1 MKPLWIGLAA
11 GLVAP
16 LAAAQAT
23 IYKHVDESGRITY
36 TNRPMNGAVAIDL
49 EPLSTVPG
57 LPRPAATPAPF
68 AAAAIAKTE
77 PVPVPNTAPPSA
89 ESRPAGA
96 PPVAVV
102 TPRILPLPAPSE
114 AEAPAKAP
122 RRGEK
127 RGSLEA
133 ELRAEETAL
142 ALVRQSL
149 LQEQRNPALV
159 AAVRQ
164 AQDAVEATPA
174 QQAEMRASLDKA
186 SGRIR
191 GLQSTAAGHEKKI
204 EALKKALD
212 GLKP

>member
-23 IYKHVDESGRITY
+23 IYKHVDESGRVTY
-36 TNRPMNGAVAIDL
+36 TNRPMSGAVAVNL

-57 LPRPAATPAPF
+57 LPRPAAAPLPPAP
-68 AAAAIAKTE
+68 AATPKTE
-77 PVPVPNTAPPSA
+77 PVPAPRTDPVAA
-89 ESRPAGA
+89 EARPAGA

-102 TPRILPLPAPSE
+102 TPRILPLPAHPA
-114 AEAPAKAP
+114 AEAVAKAP
-122 RRGEK
+122 RSAEER
-127 RGSLEA
+127 RSLET

-142 ALVRQSL
+142 AQVRQSL
-149 LQEQRNPALV
+149 LQEQRNPVLV

-174 QQAEMRASLDKA
+174 QQAEMRANIDKA

-191 GLQSTAAGHEKKI
+191 GLQSTAAEHERRI

>member
-23 IYKHVDESGRITY
+23 IYKHVDESGRVTY
-36 TNRPMNGAVAIDL
+36 TNRPMSGAVAINL

-57 LPRPAATPAPF
+57 LPRPAAAPLPPAP
-68 AAAAIAKTE
+68 AAPPKTE
-77 PVPVPNTAPPSA
+77 PVAA
-89 ESRPAGA
+89 EARHAGA
-96 PPVAVV
+96 PTVAVV
-102 TPRILPLPAPSE
+102 TPRILPLPARPA
-114 AEAPAKAP
+114 AEAVAKAP
-122 RRGEK
+122 RSAEERS
-127 RGSLEA
+127 SLEA

-142 ALVRQSL
+142 AQVRQSL
-149 LQEQRNPALV
+149 LQEQRNPVLV

-174 QQAEMRASLDKA
+174 QQAEMRANIDKA

-191 GLQSTAAGHEKKI
+191 GLQSTAAEHERKI